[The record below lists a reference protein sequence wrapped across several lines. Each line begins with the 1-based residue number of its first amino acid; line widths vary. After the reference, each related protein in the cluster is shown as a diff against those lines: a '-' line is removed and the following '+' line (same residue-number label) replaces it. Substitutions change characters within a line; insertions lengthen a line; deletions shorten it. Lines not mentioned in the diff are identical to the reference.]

1 MLLLKNRRKEKRV
14 YSEIRKETR
23 VCRTDKRQDISLAK
37 ENIYTSIFIYIW
49 LEDKKY
55 IKERVF
61 RKSIL

>member
-1 MLLLKNRRKEKRV
+1 MLLLKNIRKEKRV